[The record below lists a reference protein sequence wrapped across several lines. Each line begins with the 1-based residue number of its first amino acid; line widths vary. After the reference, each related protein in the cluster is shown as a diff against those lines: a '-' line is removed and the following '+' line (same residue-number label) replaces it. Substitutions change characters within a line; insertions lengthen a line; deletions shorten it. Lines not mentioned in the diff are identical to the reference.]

1 MTFCHLVTCR
11 CWQTNNSLLRSLTA
25 EAKHC
30 GLGFVAP
37 STGDVI
43 LEQTKHP
50 GRRGVDVRTIEASVS
65 QSVLDSGPLGTILRV
80 TSFYFILLHSI
91 SFYFILFHSA
101 PWTFARIHHFYF
113 IRFIWF
119 ILRCGQK
126 SVLLDSR
133 ISKLVTP
140 DIRISRKIGINT
152 IHLSKVLLL
161 SR

>member
-80 TSFYFILLHSI
+80 TSFYFIL
-91 SFYFILFHSA
+91 FHS
-101 PWTFARIHHFYF
+101 TSFC
-113 IRFIWF
+113 F
-119 ILRCGQK
+119 ILRRG
-126 SVLLDSR
+126 
-133 ISKLVTP
+133 
-140 DIRISRKIGINT
+140 
-152 IHLSKVLLL
+152 LSPEYIIFTSFVSFGSFCVVDRSQSPWIAKYPNW
-161 SR
+161 